1 MDITDIHDTCQH
13 DVWHTLAKCTLGGHF
28 PLPEGPGLG
37 IDIVEERFV
46 EFPYKASFHRG
57 DKVNPDNSIAYI

>member
-1 MDITDIHDTCQH
+1 MRVMGAEISSVTKVSEPLD
-13 DVWHTLAKCTLGGHF
+13 GYF

-37 IDIVEERFV
+37 IDIVEERFG